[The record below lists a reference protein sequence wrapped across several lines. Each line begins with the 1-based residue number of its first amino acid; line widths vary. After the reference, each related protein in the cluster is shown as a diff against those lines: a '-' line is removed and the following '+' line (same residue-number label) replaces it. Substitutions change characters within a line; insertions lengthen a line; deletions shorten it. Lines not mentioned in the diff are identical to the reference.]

1 VKLITANRNY
11 SSWSLR
17 PWLLMKMLDISFEDE
32 FVSFAKPD
40 NHDDFRK
47 FSPNGKVPLLI
58 DGERRVWDS
67 FAIGLYLADRFD
79 GVLPTDP
86 DARVWVQCVS
96 AEMHSG
102 FSALRN
108 DCTMNV
114 GTRVRRGPNSAALA
128 RGIARISEIF
138 EEGLTRFGGPFLAGR
153 AFSLADAFFAPVV
166 FRIRTFGIAV
176 GPLGTAWVDRTLAL
190 EPMLEWEQQALAE
203 PWREESHEA
212 ELAVAGSIIADY
224 RQSQGATP

>member
-1 VKLITANRNY
+1 MKLITANRNY

-17 PWLLMKMLDISFEDE
+17 PWLLMRVLDIPFEDE

-40 NHDDFRK
+40 NHDDFRA

-67 FAIGLYLADRFD
+67 LAIALYLADRHD
-79 GVLPTDP
+79 AILPTDP
-86 DARVWVQCVS
+86 DARAWVQCVS

-114 GTRVRRGPNSAALA
+114 GTRVRRSPDSPALA
-128 RGIARISEIF
+128 RDIARITELF
-138 EEGLTRFGGPFLAGR
+138 EEGLTRLGGPFLAGR
-153 AFSLADAFFAPVV
+153 AFTLADAFFAPVV

-176 GPLGTAWVDRTLAL
+176 GPLGTAWVERMLAL
-190 EPMLEWEQQALAE
+190 PAMLDWEEQALAE
-203 PWREESHEA
+203 PWREASHEA
-212 ELAVAGSIIADY
+212 ELRAAGTLITDY
-224 RQSQGATP
+224 RQQGNQPS